1 MQNIT
6 GFKIKEIR
14 KSKGLTQDMMA
25 ARLQSAGLDM
35 TRSTYSKIELQL
47 RQVRDTEL
55 VVFAKILDV
64 DVSKFFE
71 KS

>member
-6 GFKIKEIR
+6 GLKIKEIR

-71 KS
+71 KP